1 MLQQDSDRKSD
12 RKFTTSAALDTSIA
26 QTNDPEEGARL
37 VRAFLKVA
45 DPSVRLAIVHMIE
58 QMASELSA

>member
-1 MLQQDSDRKSD
+1 MLQQDSDGKSD
-12 RKFTTSAALDTSIA
+12 RKFIASAALDTSIA

-37 VRAFLKVA
+37 VRAFLKIA